1 MSLLTALYVLL
12 ASAGVLFVTYGIRHE
27 DEFVAF
33 EDKVFRM
40 IKRKIYLYRKKKAIE
55 KRRQQGGSSSRAAAP
70 ARREQPVRSQAAP
83 VRRQFVA

>member
-1 MSLLTALYVLL
+1 MSFLTVIYVLL
-12 ASAGVLFVTYGIRHE
+12 ASAGVLFVTYGILHE

-55 KRRQQGGSSSRAAAP
+55 KRRQQAGSSSRVAAP
-70 ARREQPVRSQAAP
+70 ARREPAVRREAAP
-83 VRRQFVA
+83 VRRQYVA